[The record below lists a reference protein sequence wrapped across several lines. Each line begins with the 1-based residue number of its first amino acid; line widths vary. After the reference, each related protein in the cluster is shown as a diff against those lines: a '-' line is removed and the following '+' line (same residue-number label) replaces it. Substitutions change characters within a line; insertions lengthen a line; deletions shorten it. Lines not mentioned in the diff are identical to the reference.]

1 MFGVQDQKENLA
13 ALLILV
19 LILGGIGVLEMDTRF
34 IDILILSMYCGNIL
48 SF

>member
-19 LILGGIGVLEMDTRF
+19 LVLGWYWGVGDGYAF
-34 IDILILSMYCGNIL
+34 Y
-48 SF
+48 